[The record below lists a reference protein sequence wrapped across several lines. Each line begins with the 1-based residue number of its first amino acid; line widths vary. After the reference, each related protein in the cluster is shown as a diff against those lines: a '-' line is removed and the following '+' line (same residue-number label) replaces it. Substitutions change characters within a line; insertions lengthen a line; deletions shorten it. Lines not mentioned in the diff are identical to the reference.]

1 MSRQSPTKTSGLFNF
16 ARKKRTP
23 STSKIDVIFPE
34 ARPHVTLGDQLD
46 IIRHELRESYSRPDA
61 STKTPHA
68 PFITLPA
75 IQKVINRARLAEIF
89 SHYDWYSPG
98 DEQEIF
104 KRCLRVVAIL
114 IVISWPEWKQ
124 FKRLILDV
132 KDQSGPLHSDRRLP
146 FSRERLRFLEPTSSQ
161 LAFEDEQYTF
171 CPLIIQQDSDRVY
184 SERVILPFTRTI
196 EERDGG
202 FGQVLKQEVEK
213 YQIQFIIPPPS
224 RETYYSTKV

>member
-1 MSRQSPTKTSGLFNF
+1 MSHL
-16 ARKKRTP
+16 
-23 STSKIDVIFPE
+23 PE
-34 ARPHVTLGDQLD
+34 TRPRVTLGDQLD
-46 IIRHELRESYSRPDA
+46 IIRRELRDSYSRPNA

-68 PFITLPA
+68 PFITLQA
-75 IQKVINRARLAEIF
+75 IQEVINRARLAEIF

-104 KRCLRVVAIL
+104 TQCLRVMAIL
-114 IVISWPEWKQ
+114 IVISWPEWKH

-132 KDQSGPLHSDRRLP
+132 KDQSGSIHSDSRLP
-146 FSRERLRFLEPTSSQ
+146 FSPEHLRLLEPASYQ

-184 SERVILPFTRTI
+184 SERVRLPFMRTI
-196 EERDGG
+196 AARDGG

-213 YQIQFIIPPPS
+213 YQIQYIIPPPS

>member
-1 MSRQSPTKTSGLFNF
+1 MSHL
-16 ARKKRTP
+16 
-23 STSKIDVIFPE
+23 PE
-34 ARPHVTLGDQLD
+34 TRPHVTLGDQLD
-46 IIRHELRESYSRPDA
+46 IIKRKLRESYSRPDA

-68 PFITLPA
+68 PFITLQA
-75 IQKVINRARLAEIF
+75 IQEVINRARLAEIF

-104 KRCLRVVAIL
+104 TRCLRVVAIL
-114 IVISWPEWKQ
+114 IAISWPEWKH

-132 KDQSGPLHSDRRLP
+132 NDQSGPLHSDSRLP
-146 FSRERLRFLEPTSSQ
+146 FSPEHLRFLEPADYQ
-161 LAFEDEQYTF
+161 QAFQDKQYTF

-184 SERVILPFTRTI
+184 SERVRLPFMRTI
-196 EERDGG
+196 AARDGG

-213 YQIQFIIPPPS
+213 YQIQYIIPPPS